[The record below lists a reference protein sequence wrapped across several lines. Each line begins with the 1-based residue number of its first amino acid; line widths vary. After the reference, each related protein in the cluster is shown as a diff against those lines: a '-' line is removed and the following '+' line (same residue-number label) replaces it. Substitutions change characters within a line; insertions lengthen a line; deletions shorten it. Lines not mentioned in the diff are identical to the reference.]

1 MFELISNISWGSGS
15 DVIGAISNLVMASA
29 ALWGAKTASNWH
41 KNKGFDTANNMYIE
55 LHSLLSRYNKI
66 QTLLLDSYEI
76 VNRMYGL
83 YDKYNKEVFNP
94 PKEYSQIQK
103 NLSDST
109 FEGDHLITKFLLMNG
124 MKVLIKEDYEI
135 DFSDLM
141 KEHSLLMKA
150 VLSAQIKMK
159 EAVQQNFADKPIDV
173 LYEVNRS
180 YDSAIEKLKL
190 PLDIAQKLKIV
201 KLADLFEIK

>member
-1 MFELISNISWGSGS
+1 MFEWISNISWGSGS
-15 DVIGAISNLVMASA
+15 DVIGAISNLAMAGA
-29 ALWGAKTASNWH
+29 ALWGAKTASTWH

-55 LHSLLSRYNKI
+55 LHSLINRYTKI

-83 YDKYNKEVFNP
+83 HDKYNNDVFNP
-94 PKEYSQIQK
+94 LKEYSQIQK
-103 NLSDST
+103 NLSDSL

-124 MKVLIKEDYEI
+124 MKVLIKKEYEI

-141 KEHSLLMKA
+141 KEHSLLMKV
-150 VLSAQIKMK
+150 VLSTQIKMK
-159 EAVQQNFADKPIDV
+159 DAVQQNFADRPIGV
-173 LYEVNRS
+173 LHEVKSS
-180 YDSAIEKLKL
+180 YDFAIEKLDS
-190 PLDIAQKLKIV
+190 PLKITQKLKIV